1 MRPDELA
8 EELADFWLS
17 AIARVG
23 WEERLKILREI
34 DAQLLA
40 DLEKR
45 SEHEVV
51 SPRFV
56 AAVIRRL
63 GAPNVT
69 SEAQARIYTS
79 SADVHHLDAARL
91 WFQQAAGS
99 PGQADL
105 PHPGRERRRFPREK
119 VDATSE
125 IWIHGQAAP
134 CHLVDL
140 SRGGARVTV
149 QGMDA
154 IPGMNVQLALPDS
167 GLRNA
172 TVVFQSELG
181 VGLQFFGQPMAA

>member
-17 AIARVG
+17 AIAGAG

-34 DAQLLA
+34 DAQLLT

-69 SEAQARIYTS
+69 SEAQARIYAS
-79 SADVHHLDAARL
+79 SADVHHRDAARL
-91 WFQQAAGS
+91 WFQQGAGS
-99 PGQADL
+99 PGQGDL
-105 PHPGRERRRFPREK
+105 PHPGRERRRFPRDN

-134 CHLVDL
+134 CHLVDI

-149 QGMDA
+149 HGVD
-154 IPGMNVQLALPDS
+154 ITPGMNVQLALPDS

-172 TVVFQSELG
+172 TVVFQSEVG
-181 VGLQFFGQPMAA
+181 VGLQFFGQPLAA